1 MKKLLAGLLA
11 LDFIT
16 TANAEVIKM
25 TKFTK
30 AQEREVEQQ
39 LEEGG
44 DSVAFSTNK
53 GILWVHVEAPA
64 TDVLLKSK
72 VGECYNITGKDDV
85 IGTKA
90 KKVNCSASAPK
101 KITQKQI
108 NVCMDK
114 WTNAYRKEA
123 GADALV
129 RADMLD
135 EWEAWCK
142 AGKQP

>member
-11 LDFIT
+11 LGFIT

-72 VGECYNITGKDDV
+72 
-85 IGTKA
+85 
-90 KKVNCSASAPK
+90 KVNCSASAPK
-101 KITQKQI
+101 KMTQKQI